1 MNSADQALGNIVGL
15 QQAIN
20 NSDFD
25 AILIVSPENLC
36 YAANVQLISQIKI
49 RGRLTIIVWPKGQ
62 TPYGQKIR
70 STCRHS
76 VCSRIVKKLK
86 TPVRA
91 GCWISLSRSRVGRL
105 GGVHQALRLC
115 TLGWRR

>member
-62 TPYGQKIR
+62 TPWGQKIPNA
-70 STCRHS
+70 CRHS
-76 VCSRIVKKLK
+76 ACSMGL
-86 TPVRA
+86 
-91 GCWISLSRSRVGRL
+91 RVWRL
-105 GGVHQALRLC
+105 GRVDRALRLP
-115 TLGWRR
+115 TLGSAAGRGVGGGGC